1 MTIDIHSHLFVRE
14 FYRESLWDRY
24 VRLNASWRPSTMTEE
39 EAEVDVRSKV
49 LPAWWDTNGTG
60 HIRRMDEA
68 GIEKTVILY
77 IDQALQ
83 YGETDITVE
92 EQNSQVS
99 EVARKYPDRIIYFC
113 GVDPRRE
120 GAVKLF
126 EKCVNE
132 WGAQGLKLYPTTGFF
147 PADKAAYP
155 LYERASAWK
164 IPVLYHTGPEG
175 LPYTHPSVLLRVLI
189 DFPNLMVIAA
199 HLSNELWRDLIALG
213 KARENVMC
221 DISAKQIVAK
231 QNYGQFCYILRKF
244 LDEFGVERV
253 MFGTDAPLLE
263 RAASSKEWVQIIKE
277 LPEKAPKEYRFT
289 EEEVSALLDGNA
301 QRLLDSIAKR

>member
-24 VRLNASWRPSTMTEE
+24 VQLNASWRPSTMTEE
-39 EAEVDVRSKV
+39 EAEVEVRNKV
-49 LPAWWDTNGTG
+49 LPAWWDTDGTR

-92 EQNSQVS
+92 EQNRQVS

-120 GAVKLF
+120 GAATLF

-164 IPVLYHTGPEG
+164 IPVFYHTGPEG

-189 DFPNLMVIAA
+189 DFPNLTVIAA

-213 KARENVMC
+213 KARDNVMC

-289 EEEVSALLDGNA
+289 EEEISALLDGNA
-301 QRLLDSIAKR
+301 RRLLDSIAKR